1 MAKMDTESQKRQ
13 IGLIAK
19 ATHLSRAML
28 QAENWVL
35 NLTPVACLMSQ
46 RSKKFNPLNV
56 IPDALA
62 LSRSHEALYE
72 LLARHAGH

>member
-1 MAKMDTESQKRQ
+1 MAKTDTESQKRQ

-28 QAENWVL
+28 QAENQVL

-46 RSKKFNPLNV
+46 RSKNSNLLNV
-56 IPDALA
+56 IADALVV
-62 LSRSHEALYE
+62 SRSSEALCE
-72 LLARHAGH
+72 LLARPADH